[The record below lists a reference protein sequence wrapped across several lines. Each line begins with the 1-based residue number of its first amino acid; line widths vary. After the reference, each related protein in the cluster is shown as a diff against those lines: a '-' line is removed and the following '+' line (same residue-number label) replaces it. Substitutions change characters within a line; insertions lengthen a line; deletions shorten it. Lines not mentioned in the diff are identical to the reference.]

1 MDFAKSAL
9 AHKHSLLKS
18 FWHIPLE
25 AVAGQND
32 GDRKNNWDDDGD
44 HSQHLIWRPILP
56 WSEQERLPGKAF
68 RRFSTFLHIV
78 LHIILCIAV
87 VC

>member
-1 MDFAKSAL
+1 M
-9 AHKHSLLKS
+9 KS
-18 FWHIPLE
+18 FWDIPLE

-32 GDRKNNWDDDGD
+32 ADRKNNWDDDGD

-68 RRFSTFLHIV
+68 RRFSHCVAHNIV
-78 LHIILCIAV
+78 YQCGLLV
-87 VC
+87 SNF